1 MQVFLQLVKHCLL
14 KKFTAIKQLNKIL
27 CLASVGSKSV
37 KLMLQ
42 THSPYRERT
51 PDGGKPHPSKSSA
64 SWSFSELGCSEPA
77 NICSAVSFVVPPF
90 LRTVLGRE
98 MCAVGDGGRQRLAE
112 DRWAQVGSPSSPHVP
127 TWGCCPLG
135 PEGSREVP
143 VPCTGSF
150 GCCGGRKAQR
160 VSSAGAVTAGR
171 AGRALQ
177 PLLLPR
183 GICDSQDK
191 TNS

>member
-1 MQVFLQLVKHCLL
+1 M
-14 KKFTAIKQLNKIL
+14 
-27 CLASVGSKSV
+27 

-112 DRWAQVGSPSSPHVP
+112 DRWAQVGHLPPLMSPP
-127 TWGCCPLG
+127 
-135 PEGSREVP
+135 
-143 VPCTGSF
+143 
-150 GCCGGRKAQR
+150 
-160 VSSAGAVTAGR
+160 GAVVPWGQRGAGSQ
-171 AGRALQ
+171 GGSCALHWELW
-177 PLLLPR
+177 LLWWEESTESEQCWS
-183 GICDSQDK
+183 CDSWEGRE
-191 TNS
+191 SPAAPAASSGYL